1 MENSV
6 LVTGGAGYI
15 GSHVCKALAAGGYR
29 PVVLDD
35 LSTGHRWAV
44 KWGPLVE
51 ARIDDRDAL
60 QAIVREHRPRAAIHL
75 AAKAYVGESVKDP
88 VTYLDANVRQLT
100 VLLEELRA
108 GGLLG
113 TVFSSSC
120 SIYGTP
126 ASVPV
131 TEESAIQPLSP
142 YAHTKAF
149 GEWALRA
156 YDVAYG
162 FRHVA
167 LRYFNAAGADP
178 ELEIGEVHDPET
190 HLIPNV
196 VKSALGGPRLDIFG
210 SDYPTSDGTC
220 VRDYVHVSDL
230 ARAHVLALEHLLK
243 GGESVAVNLGTGV
256 GSTVMQVVDAV
267 ETHTGRKVDWQYH
280 PRRAGDA
287 TALYASA
294 DRAKALFG
302 WTPRVRHPPTHR
314 GDGVRLGGEAR
325 ASDGVEA

>member
-1 MENSV
+1 M
-6 LVTGGAGYI
+6 
-15 GSHVCKALAAGGYR
+15 
-29 PVVLDD
+29 LDD

-51 ARIDDRDAL
+51 ASIEDAD
-60 QAIVREHRPRAAIHL
+60 AIRGIVAEHAPKVAIHL

-88 VTYLDANVRQLT
+88 EAYLDANVRQFT
-100 VLLEELRA
+100 VLLRELRR
-108 GGLLG
+108 GGFLG

-131 TEESAIQPLSP
+131 TEGHAIQPLSP
-142 YAHTKAF
+142 YAHSKAF
-149 GEWALRA
+149 GEWALQA

-178 ELEIGEVHDPET
+178 ELEIGEDHDPET

-196 VKSALGGPRLDIFG
+196 VKAALGGPGLDVFG
-210 SDYPTSDGTC
+210 TDYPTPDGTA

-230 ARAHVLALEHLLK
+230 ARAHVAAVKHLL
-243 GGESVAVNLGTGV
+243 
-256 GSTVMQVVDAV
+256 STL
-267 ETHTGRKVDWQYH
+267 R
-280 PRRAGDA
+280 
-287 TALYASA
+287 
-294 DRAKALFG
+294 
-302 WTPRVRHPPTHR
+302 
-314 GDGVRLGGEAR
+314 
-325 ASDGVEA
+325 

>member
-1 MENSV
+1 MQAESV

-15 GSHVCKALAAGGYR
+15 GSHVCKALAAEGYR

-51 ARIDDRDAL
+51 ASIDDRDAIRG
-60 QAIVREHRPRAAIHL
+60 IVAEYAPRAAVHL
-75 AAKAYVGESVKDP
+75 AAKAYVGESVTDP
-88 VTYLDANVRQLT
+88 ALYLDANVRQFT
-100 VLLEELRA
+100 VLLEELRR
-108 GGLLG
+108 GGLEG
-113 TVFSSSC
+113 AVFSSSC

-126 ASVPV
+126 DTVPV
-131 TEESAIQPLSP
+131 TEDQAIRPLSP
-142 YAHTKAF
+142 YAKTKAF
-149 GEWALRA
+149 GEWALQA

-167 LRYFNAAGADP
+167 LRYFNAAGADAD
-178 ELEIGEVHDPET
+178 LEIGEVHDPET
-190 HLIPNV
+190 HLLPNV
-196 VKSALGGPRLDIFG
+196 VKAALGGPSLEVYG
-210 SDYPTSDGTC
+210 SDYPTPDGTC

-230 ARAHVLALEHLLK
+230 ARAHVLAIGHLLG

-256 GSTVMQVVDAV
+256 GSSILEVIDAV
-267 ETHTGRKVDWQYH
+267 EAQTGKKVAWRMH

-294 DRAKALFG
+294 DLAHRVFG
-302 WTPRVRHPPTHR
+302 WVPAYGSLLPIVATACEWEKKAAGLTLN
-314 GDGVRLGGEAR
+314 G
-325 ASDGVEA
+325 